1 MTEPDSPRRP
11 TPYEVRTR
19 SRSMAKST
27 APIVKSP
34 TSDPAAER
42 RASLRREVRKPDT
55 RNKSR
60 VVVDIDHDKSSDSPS
75 TSRRSATKAGDEVD
89 SDDVL
94 AMEPLGAQPSRR
106 HSSSLPPHH
115 YQDEDDDDRDELDLI
130 SPSPRSATPYEP
142 RTRSSTQARS
152 RSHSAVI
159 DISDSPSPIEV
170 LDSEAHDGDDVSK
183 SPPAQKE
190 IIDVDQSV
198 SESKILIVD
207 EMGSSVPEELQVEER
222 PPQVALTEA
231 LHERKPMTPENI
243 STEQKPTSVEEDV
256 HMISE
261 GDAEVDV
268 ERPVPHIVQYGLQ
281 EVVRPPANNDVS
293 RDVPRATITPA
304 AILER
309 LQQHT
314 NVVHTS
320 SASILQSVPMQFART
335 AAFQIAGPSKLLPQL
350 TVAPVQTVRSISIP
364 APSPPVAVVS
374 PYDFSM
380 DAEPT
385 SPRHPASPLGT
396 QHHFNPQYSLPPL
409 KSLPIEFQRRSKVV
423 KQQRKKEKEREKC
436 GLSGRIDVRKEDCVP
451 MGWNRWAATLRAN
464 PVWNRVARAS
474 KCLSTRDWG
483 VSLNP
488 SNVVSLTVRHS
499 DRCDRTQIV
508 ADI

>member
-1 MTEPDSPRRP
+1 
-11 TPYEVRTR
+11 
-19 SRSMAKST
+19 MAKST

-75 TSRRSATKAGDEVD
+75 TSRRSATKVGDEVD

-94 AMEPLGAQPSRR
+94 AMEPLSSQPSRR

-130 SPSPRSATPYEP
+130 SPSPRSVTPYEP
-142 RTRSSTQARS
+142 RTRSSTQSRS

-170 LDSEAHDGDDVSK
+170 LDSEAHEGDDVAK
-183 SPPAQKE
+183 SPPAQKDV
-190 IIDVDQSV
+190 IDADQNVDGG
-198 SESKILIVD
+198 KIPIVD

-222 PPQVALTEA
+222 PPQVVHTEA
-231 LHERKPMTPENI
+231 LHELKPTLAENI

-261 GDAEVDV
+261 GDAKVDD
-268 ERPVPHIVQYGLQ
+268 ERSVPHIVQYGLQ
-281 EVVRPPANNDVS
+281 EVVRPPANDDVS
-293 RDVPRATITPA
+293 RDAQRAAITPA

-320 SASILQSVPMQFART
+320 SASIPQSVSMQFDRT
-335 AAFQIAGPSKLLPQL
+335 AFQVAGPSKLLPQL
-350 TVAPVQTVRSISIP
+350 TVTPVQTVRSISIP

-385 SPRHPASPLGT
+385 SPRHGASPSGT

-409 KSLPIEFQRRSKVV
+409 KSLPIEFQRRSKFA
-423 KQQRKKEKEREKC
+423 KQQRKKEKEREKG
-436 GLSGRIDVRKEDCVP
+436 GLSGRIDARKEDCVP

-483 VSLNP
+483 VSM
-488 SNVVSLTVRHS
+488 
-499 DRCDRTQIV
+499 
-508 ADI
+508 